1 MIEIQSQVREWGR
14 SIGVVIPK
22 DAVVSEHLKAG
33 DTVEL
38 LLLKK
43 TNALKETFGT
53 LKFKKTTDEIL
64 KEIKGESWDE

>member
-1 MIEIQSQVREWGR
+1 MIEIKSQLREWGR

-22 DAVVSEHLKAG
+22 DAVVSEHLEAG

-38 LLLKK
+38 ILLKK

-64 KEIKGESWDE
+64 KEIKEESWDE